1 MNNLAILKQT
11 AQTMSSRELAQL
23 CDKEHRNVLRDIDLL
38 NETYT
43 HMGLP
48 KIEQGYYTHPSTGS
62 QQHREFLLTKEQSI
76 DLVTGYRADIRIR
89 INRRWAELEAQN
101 SAPALPN
108 FADPVQAARAWADAM
123 ELQQKAIAQ
132 VAELQPKAQAL
143 EAISH
148 STGSL
153 GIREAAKA
161 VGMGQNEFVAWC
173 IDKNKP
179 VTSRFMYRDDA
190 GVLHAYS
197 HRIDAGMMTEKLNTF
212 VGGDGRDRSAP
223 RVKFTPKG
231 ITHIAKMLKSKFEV
245 VA

>member
-101 SAPALPN
+101 NSPALPN
-108 FADPVQAARAWADAM
+108 FADPVQAARAWADAV
-123 ELQQKAIAQ
+123 EKQQLAIAQ
-132 VAELQPKAQAL
+132 VAELQPKADAL
-143 EAISH
+143 DVISTA
-148 STGSL
+148 SNSL
-153 GIREAAKA
+153 NLRETAKTLG
-161 VGMGQNEFVAWC
+161 VQEKKFVAWC
-173 IDKNKP
+173 IKHDWL
-179 VTSRFMYRDDA
+179 YRDA
-190 GVLHAYS
+190 KSKLCPIA
-197 HRIDAGMMTEKLNTF
+197 HRIQKGFLEQRA
-212 VGGDGRDRSAP
+212 VP
-223 RVKFTPKG
+223 FTKPNGETGVSTQAMFTAKAL
-231 ITHIAKMLKSKFEV
+231 THLAKIFSVIHEV
-245 VA
+245 A

>member
-101 SAPALPN
+101 NSPALPN

-143 EAISH
+143 EVISH

-173 IDKNKP
+173 TDKNKP

-212 VGGDGRDRSAP
+212 VGGDGQDRSAP

-231 ITHIAKMLKSKFEV
+231 ITHIAKMLKSKEV
-245 VA
+245 A

>member
-1 MNNLAILKQT
+1 MNLLTKQSNQISMT
-11 AQTMSSRELAQL
+11 SQEIA
-23 CDKEHRNVLRDIDLL
+23 DLL
-38 NETYT
+38 NIRHDSVKRSIERLVEK
-43 HMGLP
+43 GIIQLP
-48 KIEQGYYTHPSTGS
+48 PMVKVDNNQSLSPNSKQGVYVFSGEQGKRDTYVVVAQLSPEFTGALVDRWQELES
-62 QQHREFLLTKEQSI
+62 QQGQIT
-76 DLVTGYRADIRIR
+76 
-89 INRRWAELEAQN
+89 
-101 SAPALPN
+101 LPD
-108 FADPVQAARAWADAM
+108 FTDPVQAARAWADAM
-123 ELQQKAIAQ
+123 ERQQLAIAQ

-143 EAISH
+143 EVISH

-153 GIREAAKA
+153 GIRESAKA

-231 ITHIAKMLKSKFEV
+231 ITHIAKMLKSKEV
-245 VA
+245 A

>member
-1 MNNLAILKQT
+1 MQLTTLQQT
-11 AQTMSSRELAQL
+11 VKTMSSREIAQL
-23 CDKEHRNVLRDIDLL
+23 CDKRHDHVLRDIGNL
-38 NETYT
+38 NQTYVS
-43 HMGLP
+43 MGLP
-48 KIEQGYYTHPSTGS
+48 KVGEGYYTHPSTGS
-62 QQHREFLLTKEQSI
+62 QQHREFLLTKEQTI
-76 DLVTGYRADIRIR
+76 DLITGYRTDIRIR
-89 INRRWAELEAQN
+89 INRRWQELETQQSQVN
-101 SAPALPN
+101 LPDFTN
-108 FADPVQAARAWADAM
+108 PVQAARAWADAM
-123 ELQQKAIAQ
+123 ERQQLAIAQ

-143 EAISH
+143 EVISH

-231 ITHIAKMLKSKFEV
+231 ITHIAKMLKSKEV
-245 VA
+245 A

>member
-1 MNNLAILKQT
+1 MNDLAILKQT
-11 AQTMSSRELAQL
+11 AQTMSSREIAQL
-23 CDKEHRNVLRDIDLL
+23 CDKRHDHVLRDINNL
-38 NETYT
+38 NLTYQQ
-43 HMGLP
+43 MGLP
-48 KIEQGYYTHPSTGS
+48 KVGEGYYTHPSTGS

-108 FADPVQAARAWADAM
+108 FNDPVAAARAWADAV
-123 ELQQKAIAQ
+123 EKQQVAIAQ
-132 VAELQPKAQAL
+132 IAELEPKAQAL

-148 STGSL
+148 SEGSL
-153 GIREAAKA
+153 GVREAAKA
-161 VGMGQNEFVAWC
+161 VGMGQNEFVEWC

-197 HRIDAGMMTEKLNTF
+197 HRISAGMVTEKLNTF
-212 VGGDGRDRSAP
+212 VGRDGRDRSAP

-231 ITHIAKMLKSKFEV
+231 ITHIAKMLKSKEV

>member
-1 MNNLAILKQT
+1 ME
-11 AQTMSSRELAQL
+11 R
-23 CDKEHRNVLRDIDLL
+23 
-38 NETYT
+38 
-43 HMGLP
+43 
-48 KIEQGYYTHPSTGS
+48 
-62 QQHREFLLTKEQSI
+62 QQQ
-76 DLVTGYRADIRIR
+76 
-89 INRRWAELEAQN
+89 
-101 SAPALPN
+101 
-108 FADPVQAARAWADAM
+108 
-123 ELQQKAIAQ
+123 AIAQ

-143 EAISH
+143 EVISH

-173 IDKNKP
+173 TDKNKP

-231 ITHIAKMLKSKFEV
+231 ITHIAKMLKSKEV
-245 VA
+245 A